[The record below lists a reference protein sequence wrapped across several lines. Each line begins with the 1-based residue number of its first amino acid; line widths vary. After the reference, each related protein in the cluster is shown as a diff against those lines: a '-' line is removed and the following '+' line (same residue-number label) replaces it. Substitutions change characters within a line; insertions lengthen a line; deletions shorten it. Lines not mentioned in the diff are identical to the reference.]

1 MGTEHQSLPLLKV
14 SPAGFAPGFKADGMG
29 LPCPRKD
36 SVMGGFHC
44 TEVHIDSIHNY
55 KYMFTVN
62 YILLLLLAGYC
73 GNT

>member
-29 LPCPRKD
+29 LPCPRKE

-44 TEVHIDSIHNY
+44 TLLKIDHFGLKKKNLSRV
-55 KYMFTVN
+55 FV
-62 YILLLLLAGYC
+62 LA
-73 GNT
+73 TFA